1 MMNTET
7 FGQRLS
13 RLRKNL
19 GLKQED
25 IADKVNISA
34 QAVSKWEND
43 ISAPDISTLPI
54 LADILN
60 VSLDELLGREVVQ
73 TKVVPEGERKEFN
86 AMLLKI
92 NVLSADGDKVNVNL
106 PLSIIKLCL
115 DAGMDLP
122 NINGK
127 DSLKNIDF
135 NQIFMLVEAGVIGK
149 LVEIESADGDTIS
162 ITVE

>member
-1 MMNTET
+1 MKET

-19 GLKQED
+19 GFKQED
-25 IADKVNISA
+25 IAEKVNISA

-43 ISAPDISTLPI
+43 LSAPDISTLPI

-60 VSLDELLGREVVQ
+60 GSLDELLGREILQ
-73 TKVVPEGERKEFN
+73 TKVVPTGERRD
-86 AMLLKI
+86 I
-92 NVLSADGDKVNVNL
+92 NSMILIINISSVYGDKVKINL

-115 DAGMDLP
+115 DSSAELP
-122 NINGK
+122 NIIGK

-135 NQIFMLVEAGVIGK
+135 SQIFMMIEAGVVGK
-149 LVEIESADGDTIS
+149 LIEIESSDGDTIS

>member
-1 MMNTET
+1 MKET
-7 FGQRLS
+7 FGQRFS

-19 GLKQED
+19 GLKQDE
-25 IADKVNISA
+25 IAKKVNISA

-43 ISAPDISTLPI
+43 LSAPDISTLPL

-60 VSLDELLGREVVQ
+60 VSLDELLGRESEQ
-73 TKVVPEGERKEFN
+73 TKIVPEGERKDVN
-86 AMLLKI
+86 SMLLKI
-92 NVLSADGDKVNVNL
+92 NVLSADGDKVKINL

-115 DAGMDLP
+115 EAGMELP

-135 NQIFMLVEAGVIGK
+135 NQIFMLINAGVIGK
-149 LVEIESADGDTIS
+149 LVEVESTDGDKIS

>member
-1 MMNTET
+1 MKET
-7 FGQRLS
+7 FGQRFS

-19 GLKQED
+19 GLKQDD
-25 IADKVNISA
+25 IAEKVNISA

-43 ISAPDISTLPI
+43 LSAPDISTLPI

-60 VSLDELLGREVVQ
+60 VSLDELLGREVEE
-73 TKVVPEGERKEFN
+73 TKIVPEGKRKDIN
-86 AMLLKI
+86 SILLKI
-92 NVLSADGDKVNVNL
+92 NVLSSEGDKVKVNL
-106 PLSIIKLCL
+106 PLAIIKLCI
-115 DAGMDLP
+115 DAGMELP

-135 NQIFMLVEAGVIGK
+135 NQIFMLIDAGVMGK
-149 LVEIESADGDTIS
+149 LVEVESADGDTIS